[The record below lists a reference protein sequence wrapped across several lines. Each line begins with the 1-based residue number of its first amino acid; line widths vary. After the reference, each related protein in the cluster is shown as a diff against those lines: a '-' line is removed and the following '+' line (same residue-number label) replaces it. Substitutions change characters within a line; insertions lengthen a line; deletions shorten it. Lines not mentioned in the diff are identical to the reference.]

1 VKNLLLLPLLGLI
14 CFSLSAWDSEDQE
27 PPYSYDIYNYYTER
41 SWLLPPSEYYWYM
54 EAARKAP
61 VYNTTN
67 NTYNTYNTYE
77 QPLAPAPAPVPVV
90 IPVVTPD
97 TPGSALDLGTPNGG
111 SNYRFQD
118 LDLSGGSP
126 IMGYQ
131 GLPWGTTISQFQS
144 RYHDAS
150 EVTDEV
156 DNAMGVRR
164 FVQPSA
170 GDGIQSRQFLFYGN
184 ALYEVYVLYGYVDDS
199 ITTQMQEI
207 LARLYGQPFNTI
219 QRTSESSNVWY
230 NMADIYMNYNQD
242 MQVILTVSDVYDY
255 ANVPQGVIMTC
266 LFSNLPVQTTVEAA
280 Y

>member
-1 VKNLLLLPLLGLI
+1 
-14 CFSLSAWDSEDQE
+14 
-27 PPYSYDIYNYYTER
+27 
-41 SWLLPPSEYYWYM
+41 
-54 EAARKAP
+54 

-77 QPLAPAPAPVPVV
+77 QSSAPAPAPAPIIVST
-90 IPVVTPD
+90 VTPD
-97 TPGSALDLGTPNGG
+97 TPGSSLALGDPNVQ
-111 SNYRFQD
+111 SNYQFQD

-131 GLPWGTTISQFQS
+131 GLTWGTTISQFQS
-144 RYHDAS
+144 SYHDAR

-184 ALYEVYVLYGYVDDS
+184 TLYEVYVLYGYVDDS
-199 ITTQMQEI
+199 ISTQMQQN
-207 LARLYGQPFNTI
+207 LVSLYGQPFNTI

-230 NMADIYMNYNQD
+230 NMADIYMNYNSD

-255 ANVPQGVIMTC
+255 NNVMQGTIMTC
-266 LFSNLPVQTTVEAA
+266 LFSNLPVKTAVEGA